1 MSNVQGEIILRFV
14 CIIEKKVYNKKKE
27 NVMEQKEPMQ
37 SHYFDCQCSSPEHT
51 LRFVYDSEYNEL
63 YTEIFLC
70 QNRNIFQR
78 IWVAI
83 KYIFGFKCRYG
94 HWDCWLLRQEDC
106 SQLLLLVDKVCE
118 NYKRTENE
126 QEMAKT

>member
-1 MSNVQGEIILRFV
+1 
-14 CIIEKKVYNKKKE
+14 
-27 NVMEQKEPMQ
+27 MEQKETMQ

-51 LRFVYDSEYNEL
+51 LRFVYDPEYNEL

-83 KYIFGFKCRYG
+83 KYVFGFKCQYG
-94 HWDCWLLRQEDC
+94 HWDCWMLRQEDC
-106 SQLLLLVDKVCE
+106 SRLLLLVDKVCE
-118 NYKRTENE
+118 NYKRVESK
-126 QEMAKT
+126 QEVEKDVS